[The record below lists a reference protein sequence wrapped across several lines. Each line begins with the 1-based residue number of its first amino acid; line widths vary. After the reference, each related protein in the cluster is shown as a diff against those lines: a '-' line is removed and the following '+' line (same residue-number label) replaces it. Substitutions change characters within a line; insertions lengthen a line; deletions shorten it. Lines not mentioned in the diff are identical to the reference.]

1 VPSAR
6 LRLIGKLKRYKET
19 SLLDKKESPFLRA
32 FFFALRSLGFLQT
45 NQSPKTEAIKS
56 KP

>member
-32 FFFALRSLGFLQT
+32 FFFALRSFWFFADK
-45 NQSPKTEAIKS
+45 PKP